1 MGTGRGQGRGRRAW
15 GPLILVPIMAVG
27 MQVTVHSV
35 SIDSGAGSSVPA
47 AIPGP
52 SPSASIL
59 NRALAEPPIVAA
71 GPAVRFLSG
80 DTDARTAARWSRCVP
95 IRWTIDPMNIDA
107 SGVDE
112 SQEIARW
119 TSVVDSFAAATGY
132 RFDYVT
138 SRRGDAGHRP
148 GVLPAIDGIDIVITY
163 ESADD
168 VGDYR
173 RPTLDET
180 RRIAESWLSWTEDG
194 SGAKIATVGSV
205 IMDYRDLSTTTST
218 RQYDPTDRM
227 ALMSH
232 EFGHVMGLA
241 HDEDESTV
249 MFDEWTA
256 GKAGLTPADIEGLV
270 LLAEEPCPQ
279 AGVTDEVESKTR

>member
-1 MGTGRGQGRGRRAW
+1 MVLA
-15 GPLILVPIMAVG
+15 
-27 MQVTVHSV
+27 MQATVHSV
-35 SIDSGAGSSVPA
+35 SIDGAAGSSVPA
-47 AIPGP
+47 GIPGP
-52 SPSASIL
+52 LPGATTL
-59 NRALAEPPIVAA
+59 NRALPEPPIVAA
-71 GPAVRFLSG
+71 SPAVRFLSG
-80 DTDARTAARWSRCVP
+80 DTDARTAARWSRCAP

-119 TSVVDSFAAATGY
+119 TSVVESFAVATGY
-132 RFDYVT
+132 RFVYVT
-138 SRRGDAGHRP
+138 SRRGEAGHRP
-148 GVLPAIDGIDIVITY
+148 GVLPVIDGIDIVITY

-168 VGDYR
+168 LGGYR
-173 RPTLDET
+173 RPTLDES
-180 RRIAESWLSWTEDG
+180 RRIAESWLSWEEDG

-205 IMDYRDLSTTTST
+205 IMDYRDLSATASAG
-218 RQYDPTDRM
+218 QYAAADRM

-270 LLAEEPCPQ
+270 SLAEEPCPRSDMGEQ
-279 AGVTDEVESKTR
+279 VESMTR